1 VVYEGLDSEVCI
13 TALRADLTCQE
24 LGRGVAMVGRRGWI
38 THREIMQ
45 RQRAYLYTG
54 FV

>member
-1 VVYEGLDSEVCI
+1 MVYEGFNSEVCI
-13 TALRADLTCQE
+13 TALRTDLTCQE

-38 THREIMQ
+38 MHREIMH